1 MEALRTKIDSLQ
13 WEVNRLDA
21 ENQKLRAQD
30 QEACEKV
37 DLQAE
42 LERAQGDV
50 AGLEE
55 QLKQQ
60 VTRGEKTVAEAQ
72 QRVAQIFF
80 FLGPLS
86 T

>member
-1 MEALRTKIDSLQ
+1 MEALRTKIESLQ

-37 DLQAE
+37 DLQTE

-60 VTRGEKTVAEAQ
+60 VTRGEKS
-72 QRVAQIFF
+72 RR
-80 FLGPLS
+80 GPS
-86 T
+86 TGRRH